1 MQYFLR
7 GSKEINLKKISRY
20 IPVLK
25 SLLNSFYTVGIQVH
39 ITDVQVHFWVYL
51 NVYDF
56 QSPTFRYRGVPE
68 RLITHFSTLL
78 LNLFYENVKKNILV

>member
-1 MQYFLR
+1 M
-7 GSKEINLKKISRY
+7 
-20 IPVLK
+20 LK

-51 NVYDF
+51 NVCDF

-68 RLITHFSTLL
+68 RLITIFVVV
-78 LNLFYENVKKNILV
+78 LFRVRGMTNKIPVVFTVDPEVDFNTAI